1 MKMYAGVII
10 ATASLIA
17 LSACGSSTASDA
29 PSAEVARASSSG
41 ATPGDGST
49 PSGSSSLPSDDTT
62 TAVPSESASS
72 ASPASD
78 VQAVT
83 LRIAQTYMGYA
94 AAITRQSRGQQAGQ
108 DTQLITWLREDTAAW
123 EKAAADL
130 DAEAKL
136 SGLSATVDG
145 VLAEKVTA
153 GTLTVADG
161 LDIAVSDG
169 TTTCVV
175 EASFIESGSIVSM
188 AWAGPTCTTK
198 GASSA
203 TPESPAPASPGAASP
218 TPAAS

>member
-29 PSAEVARASSSG
+29 PSAEAPNSSASGVAPTSESAPSG
-41 ATPGDGST
+41 A
-49 PSGSSSLPSDDTT
+49 SSLPSDDTT
-62 TAVPSESASS
+62 ATSPSESSPS
-72 ASPASD
+72 AAPASD

-108 DTQLITWLREDTAAW
+108 DTQLFTWLREDTAAW

-145 VLAEKVTA
+145 VLAEKVTP
-153 GTLTVADG
+153 GSLTVADG

-203 TPESPAPASPGAASP
+203 TPASPAPASPGAVSP

>member
-1 MKMYAGVII
+1 MFAGVII
-10 ATASLIA
+10 ATASVIA
-17 LSACGSSTASDA
+17 LSACGSSATSDA
-29 PSAEVARASSSG
+29 PPPPASDSTPAASSP
-41 ATPGDGST
+41 AAQTT
-49 PSGSSSLPSDDTT
+49 PSGSSSLPADDTAT
-62 TAVPSESASS
+62 TAASPSPSASGT
-72 ASPASD
+72 APVSD

-108 DTQLITWLREDTAAW
+108 DTQLFTWLREDTAAW

-145 VLAEKVTA
+145 VLAEKVTP
-153 GTLTVADG
+153 GSLTVADG

-175 EASFIESGSIVSM
+175 EATFIESGSIVSM
-188 AWAGPTCTTK
+188 AWAGPTCTEK
-198 GASSA
+198 A
-203 TPESPAPASPGAASP
+203 APAANSTSP